1 MTDANDPRRDRP
13 DHEGRDPRHDDDSND
28 AGRPDEADR
37 ADQGEAPYGSQV
49 PTQQPPAVDFGSDAP
64 TQQQPAV
71 DFGSDAPTQQQPAVD
86 FGSDA
91 PTQQAPVADADDR
104 PVVAEARDTRTT
116 SDEEALPDSVPAEYV
131 PGDTAADRTGPSDG
145 AAPSDDTDRRDSDR
159 NDTEVLSESDR
170 DAASTDRDAASTDRD
185 ASSTDRD
192 ATSTDRPTEAIPMVA
207 PSEPA
212 PRAWSASSDGNRR
225 PLHDDEALRAAE
237 AARAGD
243 PATGD
248 RGDDTATAAS
258 ATAATGASSS
268 GHEPWVD
275 DRSDAERD
283 AVDRAAADR
292 QPSFGQDA
300 PTVVA
305 PAAAAAGGAAAGAA
319 SGRDTDSHAYPLVK
333 DSGIDHVSVR
343 RELLAQQKE
352 EFGGIRFGAGLLGWF
367 AATGFGL
374 VMITIFGGVLAA
386 WGGVASGSTAMA
398 DLRTFT
404 TDNADALAL
413 TSGIVVLAI
422 IFFGYLIGGYTASRI
437 ARFSG
442 FKQGLATWL
451 WGVVITIVLA
461 VVVGVVGTQS
471 GDSSSPNP
479 FVPSMDDLQSSS
491 VAGLIGLGAVVVLSF
506 GGAVL
511 GGVLGQRYH
520 RKVDR
525 FYAEDE

>member
-13 DHEGRDPRHDDDSND
+13 DHEGRDPQHGDTND
-28 AGRPDEADR
+28 APRSDET
-37 ADQGEAPYGSQV
+37 GETVEPTEVPYGSEV
-49 PTQQPPAVDFGSDAP
+49 PTQQPPAVDFG
-64 TQQQPAV
+64 
-71 DFGSDAPTQQQPAVD
+71 GDAPTQQQPAVD

-91 PTQQAPVADADDR
+91 PTQQAPVADAEDR
-104 PVVAEARDTRTT
+104 PVVAEAPATT
-116 SDEEALPDSVPAEYV
+116 DASGPEAHEAPASSDEEALPDSVPAEYV
-131 PGDTAADRTGPSDG
+131 PGDTGSDQRADADASTDADR
-145 AAPSDDTDRRDSDR
+145 R
-159 NDTEVLSESDR
+159 DTEVLSESDR
-170 DAASTDRDAASTDRD
+170 DAASTG
-185 ASSTDRD
+185 
-192 ATSTDRPTEAIPMVA
+192 RPTEAVPMVA
-207 PSEPA
+207 PTEPA
-212 PRAWSASSDGNRR
+212 QRAWSASSDGTRR

-237 AARAGD
+237 AARAGA

-268 GHEPWVD
+268 SHDGWVD

-283 AVDRAAADR
+283 ATDRAAAER

-300 PTVVA
+300 PTAVA
-305 PAAAAAGGAAAGAA
+305 PTAAAAGGAAAGAA
-319 SGRDTDSHAYPLVK
+319 AGRDTGSHAYPLVK

-398 DLRTFT
+398 DLRSFT
-404 TDNADALAL
+404 TDNADVLAL

-451 WGVVITIVLA
+451 WGLVITIVLA
-461 VVVGVVGTQS
+461 IVVGVVGTQT

-491 VAGLIGLGAVVVLSF
+491 LAGLIGLGLVVVLSF
-506 GGAVL
+506 AGAVL
-511 GGVLGQRYH
+511 GGLLGQRYH

-525 FYAEDE
+525 FFSEED

>member
-13 DHEGRDPRHDDDSND
+13 DHEGRDPQHDDASND
-28 AGRPDEADR
+28 TGRLDETDQAD
-37 ADQGEAPYGSQV
+37 APYGSQV
-49 PTQQPPAVDFGSDAP
+49 PTQQPPAVDFDSDAP

-91 PTQQAPVADADDR
+91 PTRQAPVADADDR
-104 PVVAEARDTRTT
+104 PVVAEARDTRAT
-116 SDEEALPDSVPAEYV
+116 SDEEALPESVPAEYV
-131 PGDTAADRTGPSDG
+131 PGDTASDG
-145 AAPSDDTDRRDSDR
+145 ASSSDADR

-170 DAASTDRDAASTDRD
+170 DAASTDREAASTDH
-185 ASSTDRD
+185 D
-192 ATSTDRPTEAIPMVA
+192 ATSADREAAPADRPTEAVPMVA

-212 PRAWSASSDGNRR
+212 QRAWSASTDGSRR

-248 RGDDTATAAS
+248 RGDDTPTAAS

-268 GHEPWVD
+268 GHEAWVD

-283 AVDRAAADR
+283 AADRAAAER

-319 SGRDTDSHAYPLVK
+319 AGRDTGSHAYPLVK

-386 WGGVASGSTAMA
+386 WGGVAAGSTAMA

-404 TDNADALAL
+404 DDNADVLAL
-413 TSGIVVLAI
+413 TSGIVLLAI

-451 WGVVITIVLA
+451 WGLVITIVLA
-461 VVVGVVGTQS
+461 VVVGVVGTQA

-491 VAGLIGLGAVVVLSF
+491 LAGLIGLALVVVLSF

-511 GGVLGQRYH
+511 GGLLGQRYH

>member
-13 DHEGRDPRHDDDSND
+13 DHEGRDPQHGDDTND
-28 AGRPDEADR
+28 APRSDET
-37 ADQGEAPYGSQV
+37 GETGERTEVPYGSEV
-49 PTQQPPAVDFGSDAP
+49 PTQQPPAVDFGGDAP

-71 DFGSDAPTQQQPAVD
+71 DFGSDAPTHQGPI
-86 FGSDA
+86 
-91 PTQQAPVADADDR
+91 ADAEDR
-104 PVVAEARDTRTT
+104 PVVAETHVTSAP
-116 SDEEALPDSVPAEYV
+116 SDEEALPESVPAEYV
-131 PGDTAADRTGPSDG
+131 PGDTASERAADADASTDADR
-145 AAPSDDTDRRDSDR
+145 R
-159 NDTEVLSESDR
+159 DTEVLSESDR
-170 DAASTDRDAASTDRD
+170 DAASAG
-185 ASSTDRD
+185 
-192 ATSTDRPTEAIPMVA
+192 RPTEAVPMVA
-207 PSEPA
+207 PTEPA
-212 PRAWSASSDGNRR
+212 QRAWSASTDGTRR

-268 GHEPWVD
+268 SHDGWVD

-283 AVDRAAADR
+283 AADRAAADR
-292 QPSFGQDA
+292 QPSFGRDTPTAVA
-300 PTVVA
+300 PT
-305 PAAAAAGGAAAGAA
+305 AAAAAGGAAAGSAA
-319 SGRDTDSHAYPLVK
+319 GRDTGSHAYPLIK

-386 WGGVASGSTAMA
+386 WGGVASGSTAMD
-398 DLRTFT
+398 DLRGFT
-404 TDNADALAL
+404 TDNADVLAL

-451 WGVVITIVLA
+451 WGLVITIVLA
-461 VVVGVVGTQS
+461 IVVGVVGTQT

-479 FVPSMDDLQSSS
+479 FVPSMGDLQSSS
-491 VAGLIGLGAVVVLSF
+491 VAGLIGLGLVVVLSF

-511 GGVLGQRYH
+511 GGLLGQRYH

-525 FYAEDE
+525 FFSEEE

>member
-13 DHEGRDPRHDDDSND
+13 DHEGRDPRHGDEND
-28 AGRPDEADR
+28 APRSDET
-37 ADQGEAPYGSQV
+37 GESTEVPYGSEV
-49 PTQQPPAVDFGSDAP
+49 PTQQPPAVDFG
-64 TQQQPAV
+64 
-71 DFGSDAPTQQQPAVD
+71 GDAPTQQQPAVD

-91 PTQQAPVADADDR
+91 PTQQAPIADAEDR
-104 PVVAEARDTRTT
+104 PVVAESRATGDASGAPAP
-116 SDEEALPDSVPAEYV
+116 SDEEALPESVPAEYV
-131 PGDTAADRTGPSDG
+131 PGDTA
-145 AAPSDDTDRRDSDR
+145 SDR
-159 NDTEVLSESDR
+159 PADADASTDADGRDTEVLSESDR
-170 DAASTDRDAASTDRD
+170 DAASAG
-185 ASSTDRD
+185 
-192 ATSTDRPTEAIPMVA
+192 RPTEAIPMVA
-207 PSEPA
+207 PTEPA
-212 PRAWSASSDGNRR
+212 QRAWSASSEGTRR

-258 ATAATGASSS
+258 AAAATGASSS
-268 GHEPWVD
+268 SHDGWVD

-283 AVDRAAADR
+283 ATDRAAAER

-300 PTVVA
+300 PTAVA
-305 PAAAAAGGAAAGAA
+305 PTATAAGGAAAGAA
-319 SGRDTDSHAYPLVK
+319 AGRDTGSHAYPLIK

-386 WGGVASGSTAMA
+386 WGGVASGSTAMT
-398 DLRTFT
+398 DLRSFT
-404 TDNADALAL
+404 ADNADVLAL

-422 IFFGYLIGGYTASRI
+422 IFFGYLVGGYTASRI

-461 VVVGVVGTQS
+461 IVVGVVGTQS

-491 VAGLIGLGAVVVLSF
+491 LAGLIGLALVVVLSF
-506 GGAVL
+506 AGAVL
-511 GGVLGQRYH
+511 GGLLGQRYH

-525 FYAEDE
+525 FFSEQD

>member
-13 DHEGRDPRHDDDSND
+13 DHEGRDPEHGDTND
-28 AGRPDEADR
+28 APRSDETGETADR
-37 ADQGEAPYGSQV
+37 AEVPYGSEV
-49 PTQQPPAVDFGSDAP
+49 PTQQPPAVDFG
-64 TQQQPAV
+64 
-71 DFGSDAPTQQQPAVD
+71 GDAPTQQQPAVD

-91 PTQQAPVADADDR
+91 PTQQAPIAEAEDR
-104 PVVAEARDTRTT
+104 PVVAEAPATSDAPAA
-116 SDEEALPDSVPAEYV
+116 SDEEALPESVPAEYV
-131 PGDTAADRTGPSDG
+131 PGDTASDRAGDTASDGSADADASTDADR
-145 AAPSDDTDRRDSDR
+145 R
-159 NDTEVLSESDR
+159 DTEVLSESDR
-170 DAASTDRDAASTDRD
+170 DAASAG
-185 ASSTDRD
+185 
-192 ATSTDRPTEAIPMVA
+192 RPTEAIPMVA
-207 PSEPA
+207 PTEPA
-212 PRAWSASSDGNRR
+212 QRAWSASTDGTRR

-268 GHEPWVD
+268 SHDGWVD

-283 AVDRAAADR
+283 ATDRAAAER

-300 PTVVA
+300 PTAVA
-305 PAAAAAGGAAAGAA
+305 PTAAAAGGAAAGAA
-319 SGRDTDSHAYPLVK
+319 AGRDTGSHAYPLIK

-386 WGGVASGSTAMA
+386 WGGVASGSTAMT
-398 DLRTFT
+398 DLRDFT
-404 TDNADALAL
+404 ADNADVLAL

-422 IFFGYLIGGYTASRI
+422 IFFGYLVGGYTASRI

-461 VVVGVVGTQS
+461 IVVGVVGTQS

-491 VAGLIGLGAVVVLSF
+491 LAGLIGLALVVVLSF
-506 GGAVL
+506 AGAVL
-511 GGVLGQRYH
+511 GGLLGQRYH

-525 FYAEDE
+525 FFSEQD

>member
-13 DHEGRDPRHDDDSND
+13 DHEGRDPQHGDTND
-28 AGRPDEADR
+28 APRSDET
-37 ADQGEAPYGSQV
+37 GETVEQTEVPYGSEV
-49 PTQQPPAVDFGSDAP
+49 PTQQPPAVDFGGDAP
-64 TQQQPAV
+64 TQQPPAV
-71 DFGSDAPTQQQPAVD
+71 DFG
-86 FGSDA
+86 GDA
-91 PTQQAPVADADDR
+91 PTQQAPIADAEDR
-104 PVVAEARDTRTT
+104 PVVAEARATGDASGAPAP
-116 SDEEALPDSVPAEYV
+116 SDEEALPESVPAEYV
-131 PGDTAADRTGPSDG
+131 PGDTAPDRPAD
-145 AAPSDDTDRRDSDR
+145 AAASTDAGSSADPDAR
-159 NDTEVLSESDR
+159 DTEVLSESDR
-170 DAASTDRDAASTDRD
+170 DAASSG
-185 ASSTDRD
+185 
-192 ATSTDRPTEAIPMVA
+192 RPTEAVPMVA
-207 PSEPA
+207 PTEPA
-212 PRAWSASSDGNRR
+212 QRAWSASSDGTRR

-248 RGDDTATAAS
+248 RRDDTATAAS

-268 GHEPWVD
+268 SHDGWVD

-283 AVDRAAADR
+283 ATDRAAAER

-300 PTVVA
+300 PTAVA
-305 PAAAAAGGAAAGAA
+305 PTAAAAGGAAAGAA
-319 SGRDTDSHAYPLVK
+319 AGRDTGSHAYPLIK

-386 WGGVASGSTAMA
+386 WGGVASGSTAMT
-398 DLRTFT
+398 DLRSFT
-404 TDNADALAL
+404 ADNADVLAL

-422 IFFGYLIGGYTASRI
+422 IFFGYLVGGYTASRI

-491 VAGLIGLGAVVVLSF
+491 LAGLIGLALVVVLSF
-506 GGAVL
+506 AGAVL
-511 GGVLGQRYH
+511 GGLLGQRYH

-525 FYAEDE
+525 FFSEQD

>member
-13 DHEGRDPRHDDDSND
+13 DHEGRDPQYGDDTND
-28 AGRPDEADR
+28 APRSDETGETGER
-37 ADQGEAPYGSQV
+37 AEVPYGSEV
-49 PTQQPPAVDFGSDAP
+49 PTQQPPAVDFGGDAP
-64 TQQQPAV
+64 TQQQQPAV
-71 DFGSDAPTQQQPAVD
+71 DFGSDAPTQQGPI
-86 FGSDA
+86 
-91 PTQQAPVADADDR
+91 ADAEDR
-104 PVVAEARDTRTT
+104 PVVAETHATSAP
-116 SDEEALPDSVPAEYV
+116 SDEEALPESVPAEYV
-131 PGDTAADRTGPSDG
+131 PGDTASDRPADADADASTDADR
-145 AAPSDDTDRRDSDR
+145 R
-159 NDTEVLSESDR
+159 DTEVLSESDR
-170 DAASTDRDAASTDRD
+170 DAASAG
-185 ASSTDRD
+185 
-192 ATSTDRPTEAIPMVA
+192 RPTEAVPMVA
-207 PSEPA
+207 PTEPA
-212 PRAWSASSDGNRR
+212 QRAWSASTDGTRR

-268 GHEPWVD
+268 THDGWVD

-283 AVDRAAADR
+283 ATDRAAAER

-300 PTVVA
+300 PTAVA
-305 PAAAAAGGAAAGAA
+305 PTAAAAGGAAAGAA
-319 SGRDTDSHAYPLVK
+319 AGRDTGSHAYPLIK

-398 DLRTFT
+398 DLRSFT
-404 TDNADALAL
+404 TDNADVLGL

-442 FKQGLATWL
+442 VKQGLATWL
-451 WGVVITIVLA
+451 WGLVITIVLA
-461 VVVGVVGTQS
+461 VVVGVVGTQA

-491 VAGLIGLGAVVVLSF
+491 LAGLIGLGLLVVLSF

-511 GGVLGQRYH
+511 GGLLGQRYH

-525 FYAEDE
+525 FFAEEE